1 MLNSSYSSN
10 NKPLFPKTLRNK
22 KQDFSYF
29 GENYAIFEIFDRAI
43 FEAIEAEFWDFDLE
57 KKNPGQKRLLL
68 TSGMYGSLCRTNS
81 YGNMN
86 YPSTP
91 TPQVLRPSFG
101 LDVSYDLKSLELKTL
116 TRKYG
121 TYYWIYILHIIMKT
135 QILNDNQIIKNQS
148 YLVRCLPLF
157 LQHKLYWDSHS
168 YWHFCFQNRNE
179 FF

>member
-1 MLNSSYSSN
+1 MYFHFMQFLKYLIEPFLRPLRLN
-10 NKPLFPKTLRNK
+10 
-22 KQDFSYF
+22 
-29 GENYAIFEIFDRAI
+29 FEI
-43 FEAIEAEFWDFDLE
+43 LTSK

-157 LQHKLYWDSHS
+157 LQHKLY
-168 YWHFCFQNRNE
+168 
-179 FF
+179 